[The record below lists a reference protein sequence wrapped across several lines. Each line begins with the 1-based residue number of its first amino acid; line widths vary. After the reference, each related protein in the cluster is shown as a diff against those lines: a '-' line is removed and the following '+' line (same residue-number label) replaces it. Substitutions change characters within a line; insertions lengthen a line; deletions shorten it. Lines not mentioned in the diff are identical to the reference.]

1 MSSSDSTLG
10 ASSKRPVLY
19 WWLTLLVVLMVSAI
33 ASPRTKSSGD
43 TSEDAAR
50 IGSSNELLREHGLRR
65 VRTVRPT
72 WNSFAVLDGSRF
84 RMFPIDH

>member
-43 TSEDAAR
+43 THELAC
-50 IGSSNELLREHGLRR
+50 GS
-65 VRTVRPT
+65 TVVGR
-72 WNSFAVLDGSRF
+72 AVLDGCRF
-84 RMFPIDH
+84 RMPPH

>member
-43 TSEDAAR
+43 THDLWRRFLHSRRFSTCDRSFTLEAVRSLHGHHAR
-50 IGSSNELLREHGLRR
+50 
-65 VRTVRPT
+65 
-72 WNSFAVLDGSRF
+72 
-84 RMFPIDH
+84 

>member
-43 TSEDAAR
+43 TRENATPR
-50 IGSSNELLREHGLRR
+50 VGISSNQLLREHGFG
-65 VRTVRPT
+65 VREHSSGPSSVG
-72 WNSFAVLDGSRF
+72 WLSV
-84 RMFPIDH
+84 